1 MYMEIV
7 SSVIK
12 IKIDDLAVS
21 AGSGPSE
28 MSLESLETSIIVMV
42 DAFFFL
48 EALDQA
54 LGGLG
59 SSGSVY
65 RWTIFKCCRWM
76 RR

>member
-1 MYMEIV
+1 MEIV

-28 MSLESLETSIIVMV
+28 MSLESLETSIIVMI
-42 DAFFFL
+42 DTFFFL

-54 LGGLG
+54 LGRLG
-59 SSGSVY
+59 SFGSVY